1 MYAGDGNAPLDLP
14 DGAFATVVGSDATTT
29 FHRRRAG
36 PEALVVIDCVDAAAR
51 ERADG
56 GGPPQTYALGSRALF
71 ADQRVSV
78 NVPPT
83 FEERPVRAHGPG
95 GATFVGVVFEGCD
108 LGGDGAVEALADAE
122 CAPDGDGYFSEYG
135 GVGPRSTRGRLGGGA
150 GGCRG
155 NRDAYH
161 ENPSLAGGGG
171 AYDSRGTGWA
181 RDPAP
186 WEQFEY
192 EDPDAW
198 MNAATWEQD
207 YGR

>member
-83 FEERPVRAHGPG
+83 FEERP
-95 GATFVGVVFEGCD
+95 
-108 LGGDGAVEALADAE
+108 
-122 CAPDGDGYFSEYG
+122 
-135 GVGPRSTRGRLGGGA
+135 
-150 GGCRG
+150 
-155 NRDAYH
+155 
-161 ENPSLAGGGG
+161 
-171 AYDSRGTGWA
+171 
-181 RDPAP
+181 
-186 WEQFEY
+186 
-192 EDPDAW
+192 
-198 MNAATWEQD
+198 
-207 YGR
+207 